1 MYKLRKKMISISIQS
16 RMSYAAFDTT
26 KNYDSFM
33 GMFNDI
39 IVVADPMR
47 SKEGLWIKDP
57 FEKSTCKRKRKMN
70 WPCELMLKNV
80 YE

>member
-1 MYKLRKKMISISIQS
+1 MISISIQS

-47 SKEGLWIKDP
+47 SKEGLWIKDHI
-57 FEKSTCKRKRKMN
+57 KY
-70 WPCELMLKNV
+70 ELIVGLTRTTQS
-80 YE
+80 